1 MADDV
6 KFKSYCF
13 EVGLDPHIVIDP
25 DLVNAYYLS
34 LDSNGDSYIKKQDV
48 SMGIPFDTFNK
59 VMDEQIV
66 RSAEL
71 YDKVEFYIESES

>member
-34 LDSNGDSYIKKQDV
+34 LDSNGNSYIKKQV
-48 SMGIPFDTFNK
+48 NRLVFYCSRYSGI
-59 VMDEQIV
+59 
-66 RSAEL
+66 
-71 YDKVEFYIESES
+71 